1 MSLANVVV
9 PLEGFD
15 RLYEHLVTYKPNKI
29 TYKNMHMREPRSG
42 PDGNEL
48 RYLHAVRVRPGAVK
62 AIDGMISGP
71 GVLWAYELLR
81 TRSQTQ
87 LVVSIDQADAR
98 ARARIGRR
106 FLQEIFDRVDEEQA
120 PREHYPKLKRGQ
132 VYLRRRQPGM
142 PVTDPVC
149 RSVVGDGVLDDRF
162 VSRILPWGFVLL
174 RPS

>member
-1 MSLANVVV
+1 MSLASVIV
-9 PLEGFD
+9 PVEGFD
-15 RLYEHLVTYKPNKI
+15 LLYQHLLTYKPNKVN
-29 TYKNMHMREPRSG
+29 YSNLHMREARRG

-48 RYLHAVRVRPGAVK
+48 RYLHAIRVRPGAVK

-71 GVLWAYELLR
+71 DVLWAYELLR
-81 TRSQTQ
+81 TRTRTQ
-87 LVVSIDQADAR
+87 LVVSIDEADAR

-106 FLQEIFDRVDEEQA
+106 FLQEIFARVDEEQE
-120 PREHYPKLKRGQ
+120 PREFYPKLKRGQ

-142 PVTDPVC
+142 AATDPVC
-149 RSVVGDGVLDDRF
+149 RRVVADGVLDEQF